1 MIEFTGK
8 SLQSFR
14 RIQRVKRHQA
24 KATAAA
30 IFSHENQAESVD
42 VEFERKKLARIIDEQ
57 MNIIRQVRQALNVCT
72 DRKSTHID
80 AERLLLEAMK
90 EHEIAKVWDY
100 VRISGF

>member
-1 MIEFTGK
+1 MTEFTGK

-72 DRKSTHID
+72 DKSTHLE